1 MPRRKEFQIDMKVG
15 FRLFFRLAR
24 LTYFPGDNLQA
35 RRTLRRLVLMSIFL
49 PLLFALQVM
58 HWIGFLLDEIFYRKY
73 RKINVKQ
80 PMFIVGVP
88 RSGTTFLHRMIAND
102 RQQFTTF
109 TLWELVFALSI
120 SEKYFWL
127 VLSRLDALV
136 GRPLGR
142 ILDLLVRVLFRQF
155 DETHKITLTQ
165 PEEDYLSLM
174 PIFACFL
181 LVVPF
186 PFRDEIW
193 HLAYFD
199 ERTPAAERRR
209 VMAFYKGIVQRHLFV
224 FGPEKRFLSKNPM
237 FSPMVQSLAETFPD
251 CRFVCNLR
259 SPYHALPSLLSAITE
274 AANGFDND
282 LRDKEHRD
290 QWIDAVKFFYR
301 HLTSCLANLPDY
313 RYTFVRFDDLTA
325 NPRQIVES
333 LYQRLGYELTK
344 QYSTVLHAEDAKSR
358 KYKSKHDYSLAKFD
372 LNAESIY
379 EEFGFVFEQF
389 DFEPAYR
396 EPDVSAVS

>member
-1 MPRRKEFQIDMKVG
+1 MKVG

-35 RRTLRRLVLMSIFL
+35 RRTFRRLVLMSMFL

-73 RKINVKQ
+73 RKIDVKQ

-109 TLWELVFALSI
+109 TLWELIFALSI

-136 GRPLGR
+136 GRPFGR

-155 DETHKITLTQ
+155 DEKHKITLTQ

-181 LVVPF
+181 LVLPF

-199 ERTPAAERRR
+199 ERTP
-209 VMAFYKGIVQRHLFV
+209 
-224 FGPEKRFLSKNPM
+224 
-237 FSPMVQSLAETFPD
+237 
-251 CRFVCNLR
+251 R
-259 SPYHALPSLLSAITE
+259 SRAPACDGLL
-274 AANGFDND
+274 
-282 LRDKEHRD
+282 
-290 QWIDAVKFFYR
+290 
-301 HLTSCLANLPDY
+301 
-313 RYTFVRFDDLTA
+313 
-325 NPRQIVES
+325 
-333 LYQRLGYELTK
+333 
-344 QYSTVLHAEDAKSR
+344 
-358 KYKSKHDYSLAKFD
+358 
-372 LNAESIY
+372 
-379 EEFGFVFEQF
+379 
-389 DFEPAYR
+389 
-396 EPDVSAVS
+396 